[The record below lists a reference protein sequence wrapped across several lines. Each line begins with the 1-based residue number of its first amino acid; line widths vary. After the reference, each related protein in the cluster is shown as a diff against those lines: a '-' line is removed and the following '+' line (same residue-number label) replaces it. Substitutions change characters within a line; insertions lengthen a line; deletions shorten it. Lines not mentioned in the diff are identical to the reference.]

1 MDAGPVLLQ
10 KCLDEPDIAAAIG
23 ATVRAV
29 QAGLERQRTLLLGP
43 PALRAELASAA
54 FRARGRAA
62 PDAAAWHGPPPGH
75 GQARPYQYTRY
86 LVEETGDLRVL
97 GSVDPSFDRTDDN
110 AGRGVPRWV
119 PAAHLLDVAP
129 RAPSVRGPARYS
141 PRWGRLHVHGAR
153 GAAVVCYFGAWGL
166 AAAASS
172 RLCAFHDTALARE
185 AALRGAALA
194 DVWRDWLR
202 HMLGDVFGLP
212 AGSGDAF
219 ADPRALLAAVE
230 SPGETLGAFPPQW
243 VTDGCSREDVLLTE
257 AGAVLRWPCHRSGAA
272 SGQVEMARDD
282 ALWAL
287 KGATEWCVLRR
298 VGVEEGVDT
307 CRMMGRVPALDLND
321 SEEWWAGRGQAVAPG
336 WSEVRGGS
344 KSADPRGTPLD
355 NTY

>member
-1 MDAGPVLLQ
+1 
-10 KCLDEPDIAAAIG
+10 
-23 ATVRAV
+23 
-29 QAGLERQRTLLLGP
+29 
-43 PALRAELASAA
+43 
-54 FRARGRAA
+54 
-62 PDAAAWHGPPPGH
+62 
-75 GQARPYQYTRY
+75 
-86 LVEETGDLRVL
+86 
-97 GSVDPSFDRTDDN
+97 
-110 AGRGVPRWV
+110 
-119 PAAHLLDVAP
+119 
-129 RAPSVRGPARYS
+129 
-141 PRWGRLHVHGAR
+141 
-153 GAAVVCYFGAWGL
+153 VCYFGAWGL
-166 AAAASS
+166 AAAAGS

-321 SEEWWAGRGQAVAPG
+321 SEEWWAGRGQAVAL
-336 WSEVRGGS
+336 V
-344 KSADPRGTPLD
+344 
-355 NTY
+355 